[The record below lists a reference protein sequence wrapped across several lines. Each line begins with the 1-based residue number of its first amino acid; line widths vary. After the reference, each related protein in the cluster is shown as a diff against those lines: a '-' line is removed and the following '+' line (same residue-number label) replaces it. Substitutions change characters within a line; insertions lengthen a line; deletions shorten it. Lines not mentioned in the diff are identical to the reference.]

1 MNERNRVFD
10 IIIDFIKA
18 VQSEEQ
24 AVVYHN
30 KEATYKIVGPKYLL
44 GQIIRQYELPP
55 EQQYI
60 STAARQLRENL
71 SEDNIWKYCY
81 RQSVRC
87 TNTQPMRILEYRG
100 NEKKPYR
107 ARMVTAGDSFVF
119 RDVFHDEH
127 MIPIKV
133 ILEQLIRLPQPTYA
147 EIDAALKTIAVCRI
161 LKEEDRRIFPKYNR
175 EYNLESAKSLYSSFG
190 VEITKRNSR
199 IKQKEFL
206 L

>member
-10 IIIDFIKA
+10 VIIDFIRA
-18 VQSEEQ
+18 IQSEEQ
-24 AVVYHN
+24 AIVYQG
-30 KEATYKIVGPKYLL
+30 ERTTYKIGGPKYLL

-60 STAARQLRENL
+60 SAAARQLWEKL
-71 SEDNIWKYCY
+71 SKDNIWKYCY
-81 RQSVRC
+81 RQRVRC
-87 TNTQPMRILEYRG
+87 TNTQPIRILEYRG

-107 ARMVTAGDSFVF
+107 ERMVTAGNSFVF

-133 ILEQLIRLPQPTYA
+133 ILEQLVRLPEPTYT
-147 EIDAALKTIAVCRI
+147 EVAAVLKNIAVCRI

-175 EYNLESAKSLYSSFG
+175 EYNLENAKRLYNSFG
-190 VEITKRNSR
+190 VEITKQNNGIR
-199 IKQKEFL
+199 
-206 L
+206 